1 MAKNT
6 TRKTKSGVEETPIVA
21 TNNATTEES
30 NSNVVENTNKE
41 KSEGAAAP
49 AQKTPKKYAPNDLI
63 ECRSVTGG
71 ELILIGQKSQLQYT
85 WADYNDVTYVEYQ
98 DLQALQSRRSNFLTK
113 PRFVIEDEELVEQ
126 WGSMLKPIYDK
137 VIAQNIEDF
146 FALPLNKFKAQL
158 YIMPAGL
165 KDAIKTKAVQM
176 IQNDELYDVRKV
188 REIDVAWG
196 TDFVAMFLK

>member
-6 TRKTKSGVEETPIVA
+6 TKKTKSEIM
-21 TNNATTEES
+21 EES
-30 NSNVVENTNKE
+30 IAVAEDILIEDSETKATKPKNVGTPVK
-41 KSEGAAAP
+41 
-49 AQKTPKKYAPNDLI
+49 KTPKKYAPNDLI

-71 ELILIGQKSQLQYT
+71 ELILIGQKSQLQYR
-85 WADYNDVTYVEYQ
+85 WADYNDTAWVEYQ

-113 PRFVIEDEELVEQ
+113 PRFIIEDEELVEQ
-126 WGSMLKPIYDK
+126 WGSMLKPIYVN
-137 VIAQNIEDF
+137 VIHQNIEDF

-158 YIMPAGL
+158 SVMPAGL

-176 IQNDELYDVRKV
+176 IQDDELYDVRKV
-188 REIDVAWG
+188 REIDAAWG